1 VEYFFLN
8 EEFDRRYWSEK
19 QTAQMFNI
27 FVTLGLFITYLGT
40 LSLISCSI
48 EQRTK
53 EIGIRKVLGASG
65 SHILRLQKEYFR
77 CVLTASIIAWPG
89 AYFAMHFWLQN
100 FAYRIGIGFGIFF
113 LAAILSFVIAML
125 TVSYISIKAA
135 TANPLDSLRY
145 E

>member
-1 VEYFFLN
+1 
-8 EEFDRRYWSEK
+8 
-19 QTAQMFNI
+19 
-27 FVTLGLFITYLGT
+27 
-40 LSLISCSI
+40 
-48 EQRTK
+48 
-53 EIGIRKVLGASG
+53 
-65 SHILRLQKEYFR
+65 
-77 CVLTASIIAWPG
+77 
-89 AYFAMHFWLQN
+89 MHFWLQN